1 MATKRNF
8 SSAKLNARLKD
19 HISEVKHIL
28 FPVKTIAD
36 DYKRNLFNPL
46 QGEIKAVLPGS
57 N

>member
-8 SSAKLNARLKD
+8 SSAKLNAKLKD
-19 HISEVKHIL
+19 HISQVKHIL
-28 FPVKTIAD
+28 FPMKTIAN

-46 QGEIKAVLPGS
+46 QGGIKAALPGS